1 MYTTS
6 EDFKTIID
14 NPSRKFECKVICGSK
29 TYTNVNIVN
38 INITGSLQPSGYT
51 IGSAISQK
59 ATFKFI
65 NDGNVTFP
73 SNIIQLQIGL
83 LVNGSYEYI
92 PMGVYR
98 IDSHDSDDYTIT
110 ITAYDNMMLLEK
122 KYSGTGTTLT
132 AIAEEICTSCGITL
146 GSTIP
151 TTTVTQLEK
160 DKYTCREVIGYVAG
174 CMCGNAVI
182 DRTGQLKI
190 QNLNLSSIDKQVTTD
205 NWFTYKNAD
214 MIFSIEKLICDTGNG
229 KIESGS
235 STDEAKQLTIKNAL
249 MTQSMLDSVK
259 TELSNITFTGF
270 DVKYQG
276 DISTDLGDTVKITD
290 RKGQTLTAPLLQK
303 TINYNGGLTDNIK
316 TEGKKKVD
324 VASSYY
330 ANGRYSLDFD
340 KYNYKFGE
348 YDNNFSNINI
358 KFNGIDLQINSLDN
372 RVAKLEKGSGGATLD
387 ESIYIIDT
395 TLLDSTDK
403 TFALKSKYGTTIIT
417 DWGDGTTNNSLTHTY
432 AQEGTYTIK
441 TNSPYT
447 PNTSSTYGNVWRAC
461 LIEIVKLNEV
471 IENCTSSFYNFKN
484 LKKVGDIL
492 GVTIANS
499 MFKQC
504 TSLVYPANL
513 GEKIKDC
520 RDMYAGCTSLLDT
533 GSYRESMEQTDFMF
547 DGCSKLQYTGYM
559 SDSITS
565 AERMFRDCV
574 QLVRIDYLSN
584 KLENAEGMFKG
595 CTGLVAKGKNIVLPD
610 SIKNASNMFCDC
622 SSLNANIYWPSSL
635 ENASDMFYN
644 CTNMENFRDLINLTN
659 LTNMEGM
666 FRNCTS
672 ATFSNVTK
680 CPINVTNLKAAFYGC
695 TMLQLPTEFFSNL
708 VATAINA
715 SWCFQNCSNLSNRID
730 IPTNITKVYFM
741 FAYSGALETTR
752 TVSNEIDYD
761 SMYPY
766 CTNLTTISDAMY
778 ELMQDTTY
786 IHGLNCF
793 AGCINIVNPDTYAN
807 LSSIGSVCSSWF

>member
-1 MYTTS
+1 M
-6 EDFKTIID
+6 
-14 NPSRKFECKVICGSK
+14 
-29 TYTNVNIVN
+29 
-38 INITGSLQPSGYT
+38 
-51 IGSAISQK
+51 
-59 ATFKFI
+59 
-65 NDGNVTFP
+65 
-73 SNIIQLQIGL
+73 
-83 LVNGSYEYI
+83 
-92 PMGVYR
+92 
-98 IDSHDSDDYTIT
+98 
-110 ITAYDNMMLLEK
+110 
-122 KYSGTGTTLT
+122 
-132 AIAEEICTSCGITL
+132 
-146 GSTIP
+146 
-151 TTTVTQLEK
+151 
-160 DKYTCREVIGYVAG
+160 
-174 CMCGNAVI
+174 
-182 DRTGQLKI
+182 
-190 QNLNLSSIDKQVTTD
+190 
-205 NWFTYKNAD
+205 
-214 MIFSIEKLICDTGNG
+214 
-229 KIESGS
+229 
-235 STDEAKQLTIKNAL
+235 
-249 MTQSMLDSVK
+249 
-259 TELSNITFTGF
+259 
-270 DVKYQG
+270 
-276 DISTDLGDTVKITD
+276 
-290 RKGQTLTAPLLQK
+290 
-303 TINYNGGLTDNIK
+303 
-316 TEGKKKVD
+316 
-324 VASSYY
+324 
-330 ANGRYSLDFD
+330 
-340 KYNYKFGE
+340 
-348 YDNNFSNINI
+348 
-358 KFNGIDLQINSLDN
+358 
-372 RVAKLEKGSGGATLD
+372 
-387 ESIYIIDT
+387 
-395 TLLDSTDK
+395 LDSTDK
-403 TFALKSKYGTTIIT
+403 TFALKSKSGTTIIT

-447 PNTSSTYGNVWRAC
+447 PNTSSAYGNVWRAC

-635 ENASDMFYN
+635 ENASGMFYN

-695 TMLQLPTEFFSNL
+695 TMLQLPAEFFSNL

-730 IPTNITKVYFM
+730 VPINITGVNFM
-741 FAYSGALETTR
+741 FAYSGVTETTR
-752 TVSNEIDYD
+752 TVSSEIDYD
-761 SMYPY
+761 SMYSY

-786 IHGLNCF
+786 VHGLDCF
-793 AGCINIVNPDTYAN
+793 RDCINIVNPDTYAN
-807 LSSIGSVCSSWF
+807 LSSFGSVCSSWF

>member
-358 KFNGIDLQINSLDN
+358 KFNGIDLQINSLDS
-372 RVAKLEKGSGGATLD
+372 RVAKLEKGSGGTTA
-387 ESIYIIDT
+387 ESIYIVDT

-403 TFALKSKYGTTIIT
+403 TFALKSKSGTTIIT

-447 PNTSSTYGNVWRAC
+447 PNTSSAYGNVWRAC

-565 AERMFRDCV
+565 AKCMFRDCV

-595 CTGLVAKGKNIVLPD
+595 CTGLVVKGKNIVLPD

-635 ENASDMFYN
+635 ENASNMFYN

-672 ATFSNVTK
+672 ATFSDATK
-680 CPINVTNLKAAFYGC
+680 CPPNVTDLRYCFSDCSN
-695 TMLQLPTEFFSNL
+695 LQLPTDFFDNVVSSA
-708 VATAINA
+708 VDA
-715 SWCFQNCSNLSNRID
+715 SSCFRNCTSLTNRID
-730 IPTNITKVYFM
+730 VKNTFNADSM
-741 FAYSGALETTR
+741 FRESGAIET
-752 TVSNEIDYD
+752 SNIAPSYWG
-761 SMYPY
+761 SMYED
-766 CTNLTTISDAMY
+766 CINLTTINSGMY
-778 ELMQDTTY
+778 TLMQNNPTN
-786 IHGLNCF
+786 GRRCF
-793 AGCINIVNPDTYAN
+793 RNCINIINPDTYDN
-807 LSSIGSVCSSWF
+807 LDTLYHDWIYKGIVVL

>member
-1 MYTTS
+1 MLQLYDIKHNKIELLTQCKDAYIENEISDGLLDKNLSFSYPLTDSKSQLIKFDGFIRTKDDEFVIKEISFNDNSKEVKCKLNVEELEEKKHSSFNLSGNINKILDTLLNGIVWTYEIKQVPSITNAVFQVDSETTAFDLCKSITEQFEVEFKFDTINKKILVYNKIGVDSGQIITSDIQVQGDTYDLITEINATGANGITCKVTNHSYSPRIKSLNWTDERYTSIETLRNAAQTKLDKLCKPLFSYSCSTLRCKSISVGDYVNILDKKSGTKVKERAVKTKEYIRES
-6 EDFKTIID
+6 EKYKNEFEID
-14 NPSRKFECKVICGSK
+14 NAKPTFQDYLNSKFNSYDSK
-29 TYTNVNIVN
+29 FNSYDSKYN
-38 INITGSLQPSGYT
+38 S
-51 IGSAISQK
+51 
-59 ATFKFI
+59 KF
-65 NDGNVTFP
+65 NN
-73 SNIIQLQIGL
+73 
-83 LVNGSYEYI
+83 
-92 PMGVYR
+92 
-98 IDSHDSDDYTIT
+98 
-110 ITAYDNMMLLEK
+110 YDN
-122 KYSGTGTTLT
+122 
-132 AIAEEICTSCGITL
+132 
-146 GSTIP
+146 
-151 TTTVTQLEK
+151 
-160 DKYTCREVIGYVAG
+160 
-174 CMCGNAVI
+174 
-182 DRTGQLKI
+182 KI
-190 QNLNLSSIDKQVTTD
+190 
-205 NWFTYKNAD
+205 
-214 MIFSIEKLICDTGNG
+214 
-229 KIESGS
+229 
-235 STDEAKQLTIKNAL
+235 
-249 MTQSMLDSVK
+249 
-259 TELSNITFTGF
+259 
-270 DVKYQG
+270 
-276 DISTDLGDTVKITD
+276 
-290 RKGQTLTAPLLQK
+290 
-303 TINYNGGLTDNIK
+303 
-316 TEGKKKVD
+316 
-324 VASSYY
+324 
-330 ANGRYSLDFD
+330 
-340 KYNYKFGE
+340 
-348 YDNNFSNINI
+348 NN
-358 KFNGIDLQINSLDN
+358 LDN
-372 RVAKLEKGSGGATLD
+372 RVTNLEKGSGGATLD

-471 IENCTSSFYNFKN
+471 IENCTSSFYDFKN

-635 ENASDMFYN
+635 ENASGMFYN

-659 LTNMEGM
+659 LTNMEDM

-695 TMLQLPTEFFSNL
+695 TKLQLPTEFFSNL

-752 TVSNEIDYD
+752 TVSSEINYD
-761 SMYPY
+761 SMYSY